1 MGGTYDLP
9 LVMWFGNFDLRITV
23 HVIDAARPQSL
34 VALFRG
40 GPYGD
45 RIIIWD
51 DGSCEQLM
59 EVKESYESIE
69 VWFLQFFPL
78 LVPDLSSSTKYK

>member
-9 LVMWFGNFDLRITV
+9 LAMWFGNFGLGVTV

-34 VALFRG
+34 VALFLR

-51 DGSCEQLM
+51 DGTCEQLI
-59 EVKESYESIE
+59 EEGKSYEAIE
-69 VWFLQFFPL
+69 VWFLQFFLP
-78 LVPDLSSSTKYK
+78 TCT